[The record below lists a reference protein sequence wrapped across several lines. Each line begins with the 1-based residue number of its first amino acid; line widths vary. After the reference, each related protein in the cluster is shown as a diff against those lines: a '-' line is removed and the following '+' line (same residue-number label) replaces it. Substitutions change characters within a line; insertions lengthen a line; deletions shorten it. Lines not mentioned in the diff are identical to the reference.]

1 MSALNVDIK
10 YMIPKGFSYLCLEKN
25 KIINTKIPERI
36 MLTTHYNEKL
46 KFIKRILNEK
56 SKNRI

>member
-1 MSALNVDIK
+1 MFTTNVCNK
-10 YMIPKGFSYLCLEKN
+10 YLIPKGFLVCAQGADE
-25 KIINTKIPERI
+25 IINTKIPERI